1 MNGTAAT
8 AAFGQRQRTPQ
19 SLFVGIY
26 DSCGVLQLLTQPL
39 VLMTAYQTSC
49 DIACCMPSQDSCG
62 LLTAAEYGVLLL
74 IA

>member
-1 MNGTAAT
+1 M
-8 AAFGQRQRTPQ
+8 
-19 SLFVGIY
+19 FVGIY

-49 DIACCMPSQDSCG
+49 DIACCMPSQYSCG
-62 LLTAAEYGVLLL
+62 LLTAADYGVLLL